1 MHCVLAPSF
10 KNGADFW
17 FVHLRGEFAVYQT
30 RSSLNIRQQMAL
42 FEMVHTL
49 ILRFANMVKWIN
61 SLNLSTPIFRTLQY
75 VFQEDFFLFFDTKCK
90 MSALKK
96 TKNTYWMIKLVCKCS
111 HSKSHSINHKQN
123 YSESLSDVSCVE
135 IRFTQTSSP

>member
-10 KNGADFW
+10 ENGVDFW
-17 FVHLRGEFAVYQT
+17 FAHLRGEFAVYQT
-30 RSSLNIRQQMAL
+30 RSSLNIRQQMAV

-49 ILRFANMVKWIN
+49 IIRFANMVKWIN
-61 SLNLSTPIFRTLQY
+61 SLNLSMPIFQTLQY

-90 MSALKK
+90 MSALNK
-96 TKNTYWMIKLVCKCS
+96 TKNTHWMIKLVCKCS
-111 HSKSHSINHKQN
+111 HSKAHSINHKQN

-135 IRFTQTSSP
+135 IRF